1 MPTKKNHNLKY
12 FFRIFKIITP
22 NKTIVN
28 VLYIAVPDPIVM
40 TVMLNSSR
48 SISLAQIKHTID
60 NVNNK
65 AENIFFIFIK
75 FE

>member
-22 NKTIVN
+22 NKTIAN
-28 VLYIAVPDPIVM
+28 VLYIAVPDPIVI

-65 AENIFFIFIK
+65 DENIFFIFLK

>member
-1 MPTKKNHNLKY
+1 MPTKENHNLKY
-12 FFRIFKIITP
+12 FFLIFKIITP
-22 NKTIVN
+22 NKTIAN
-28 VLYIAVPDPIVM
+28 VLYIAVPDPIVI

>member
-22 NKTIVN
+22 NKTIAN
-28 VLYIAVPDPIVM
+28 VLYITVPDPIVI

>member
-22 NKTIVN
+22 KKTIAN
-28 VLYIAVPDPIVM
+28 VLYIAVPDPIVI

-65 AENIFFIFIK
+65 AENIFFIFLK

>member
-22 NKTIVN
+22 NKTIDN
-28 VLYIAVPDPIVM
+28 VLYIAVPDPIVI

-65 AENIFFIFIK
+65 AENIFFIFLK

>member
-22 NKTIVN
+22 NKTIAN
-28 VLYIAVPDPIVM
+28 VLYIAVPDPIVI

>member
-1 MPTKKNHNLKY
+1 MLTKKNHNLKY

-22 NKTIVN
+22 KKTIAN
-28 VLYIAVPDPIVM
+28 VLYIAVPDPIVI

-65 AENIFFIFIK
+65 AENIFFIFLK

>member
-22 NKTIVN
+22 NKTIAN
-28 VLYIAVPDPIVM
+28 VLYIAVPDPIVI

-48 SISLAQIKHTID
+48 SISLAQIKHKID

>member
-22 NKTIVN
+22 NKTIAN
-28 VLYIAVPDPIVM
+28 VLYIAVPDPIVI

-60 NVNNK
+60 NVNNN
-65 AENIFFIFIK
+65 AENIFFIFLK

>member
-22 NKTIVN
+22 NKTIAN
-28 VLYIAVPDPIVM
+28 VLYIAVPDPIVI

-60 NVNNK
+60 NVNNN

>member
-22 NKTIVN
+22 KKTIAN
-28 VLYIAVPDPIVM
+28 VLYIVVPDPIVI

-65 AENIFFIFIK
+65 AENIFFIFLK